1 MSFNTIDDLRNSRN
15 IMMDFLSQYGD
26 LGELWFPNDVLVISI
41 LNRANS
47 INEAFIEFTTDSDD
61 YNVAAF
67 PLIRLQMDNLLYC
80 YASTLVDD
88 LMELM
93 GCFVTGNN
101 WNNFKD
107 KDGNELKESYLIRK
121 LCEKFGTTVFEKIYK
136 RASDYI
142 HLSTEYIGI
151 SLSKNGGEPVKT
163 TIENYDASTYQQGLI
178 NMMILVNQAL
188 LSIFATD
195 YSCLRHR
202 SQEALQKLRLE
213 HPTLSD
219 MEILD
224 RFGYSNSRF
233 REVFYKRLRSKE

>member
-15 IMMDFLSQYGD
+15 IMMDFLSQYRD

-41 LNRANS
+41 LNRANA
-47 INEAFIEFTTDSDD
+47 INEAFIELTTDSDD

-88 LMELM
+88 FMELM

-107 KDGNELKESYLIRK
+107 KDGNELKESYLIGK
-121 LCEKFGTTVFEKIYK
+121 LCEKFDTTVFKKIYK

-142 HLSTEYIGI
+142 HLSTEYIGL
-151 SLSKNGGEPVKT
+151 SLSKNGAIKT

-178 NMMILVNQAL
+178 NMMILVNQTL
-188 LSIFATD
+188 LNILATD
-195 YSCLRHR
+195 YSCLRRR
-202 SQEALQKLRLE
+202 SQEALQMLRLE

-224 RFGYSNSRF
+224 RFGYSNNRF
-233 REVFYKRLRSKE
+233 RAVFYKRLRSKE

>member
-15 IMMDFLSQYGD
+15 IMMDFLSQYRD

-41 LNRANS
+41 LNRANA
-47 INEAFIEFTTDSDD
+47 INEAFIELTTDSDD

-88 LMELM
+88 FMELI

-107 KDGNELKESYLIRK
+107 KDGNELKESYLIGK
-121 LCEKFGTTVFEKIYK
+121 LCEKFDTTVFKKIYK

-142 HLSTEYIGI
+142 HLSTEYIGL
-151 SLSKNGGEPVKT
+151 SLSKNGAIKT

-178 NMMILVNQAL
+178 NMMILVNQTL
-188 LSIFATD
+188 LNILATD
-195 YSCLRHR
+195 YSCLRRR
-202 SQEALQKLRLE
+202 SQEALQMLRLE

-224 RFGYSNSRF
+224 RFGYSNNRF
-233 REVFYKRLRSKE
+233 RAVFYKRLRSKE

>member
-15 IMMDFLSQYGD
+15 IMMDFLSQYRD

-41 LNRANS
+41 LNRANA
-47 INEAFIEFTTDSDD
+47 INEAFIELTTDSDD

-88 LMELM
+88 FMELM

-107 KDGNELKESYLIRK
+107 KDGNELKESYLIGK
-121 LCEKFGTTVFEKIYK
+121 LCQKFGTTVFGKIYK

-142 HLSTEYIGI
+142 HLSIGYIGL
-151 SLSKNGGEPVKT
+151 SLSKNGGEAIKT
-163 TIENYDASTYQQGLI
+163 TIENYDASTYQQELI
-178 NMMILVNQAL
+178 NMMILVNQTL
-188 LSIFATD
+188 LNILATD
-195 YSCLRHR
+195 YSCLRRR
-202 SQEALQKLRLE
+202 SQEALQMLRLE

-224 RFGYSNSRF
+224 RFGYSNGRF
-233 REVFYKRLRSKE
+233 RAVFNKRLRPKE